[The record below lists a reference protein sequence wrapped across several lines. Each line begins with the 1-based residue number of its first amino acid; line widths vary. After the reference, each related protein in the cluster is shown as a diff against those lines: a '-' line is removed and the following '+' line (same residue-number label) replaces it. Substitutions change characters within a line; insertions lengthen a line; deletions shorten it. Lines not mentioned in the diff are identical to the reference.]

1 MNLAKT
7 SQPPRHSDHP
17 LTKMSRAKVRIQGLT
32 KRYGSVTALA
42 DTNLEVGEGEF
53 LTLLGPSGSGKTT
66 LLRVLAGLLD
76 ADEGDVW
83 IGQTLITSLPPHM
96 RDIGLVFQNY
106 ALFPHLDVFE
116 NIAFP
121 LRMRGITRSK
131 IAPRVQRA
139 LATVRMERMA
149 PRMPTELSGGEQ
161 QRIALAR
168 AIVYEP
174 SIILLDEPLAALDK
188 KLREQLQLE
197 LKRVHRDLGITML
210 YVTHDQQEAL
220 LLSDRICLMNA
231 GRIEQLGTPADLYF
245 RPVSAF
251 AADFI
256 GESNQF
262 DAVVIASGSP
272 AELRGPSDTL
282 LRTST
287 ALTLQRGQAVK
298 IMIRPE
304 CLDIVPPDKADRR
317 SNPMLGIVEDRMFIG
332 DGTKYAVRIGDAF
345 RLTVKALTR
354 SERDD
359 IAIGDRVALVCDPD
373 NIVVLTV

>member
-7 SQPPRHSDHP
+7 SEPSRPSDHP
-17 LTKMSRAKVRIQGLT
+17 PLETSRAKVRIQGLT

-121 LRMRGITRSK
+121 LRMRGITRSE

-262 DAVVIASGSP
+262 DAVVIALGSP
-272 AELRGPSDTL
+272 AELRGPCDTL
-282 LRTST
+282 LLT
-287 ALTLQRGQAVK
+287 ATTLELQRGQAVK

-304 CLDIVPPDKADRR
+304 CLDILRPDKADHR
-317 SNPMLGIVEDRMFIG
+317 SNAMVGIIEDRMFIG
-332 DGTKYAVRIGDAF
+332 DGTKYVVRIGEAL

-354 SERDD
+354 REQEG
-359 IAIGDRVALVCDPD
+359 IAVGDRVALVCDPD
-373 NIVVLTV
+373 NVVVLSI